1 MDNPEDNPRL
11 SESERIGCRLNEAH
25 DMDMHAR
32 PMRSEMYDTRKTLA
46 ASSHSVDSMFQRAVL
61 TTVEHEMRRD
71 MERRAHRYREHAKA
85 IRRAAGD
92 LSDAFERS
100 GLLAAAREFEEL
112 VDGLEGPSSNAVCF
126 CGQTSGLYPPRFTL

>member
-1 MDNPEDNPRL
+1 MENTENNPGL
-11 SESERIGCRLNEAH
+11 SESERIGRCPNEAH
-25 DMDMHAR
+25 YIDMHAR
-32 PMRSEMYDTRKTLA
+32 PMRSEMCDTRKTLA
-46 ASSHSVDSMFQRAVL
+46 ASSHSVASKFQRAVL

-92 LSDAFERS
+92 VSDAFERS

-126 CGQTSGLYPPRFTL
+126 CGQTSGLYPSRFAL